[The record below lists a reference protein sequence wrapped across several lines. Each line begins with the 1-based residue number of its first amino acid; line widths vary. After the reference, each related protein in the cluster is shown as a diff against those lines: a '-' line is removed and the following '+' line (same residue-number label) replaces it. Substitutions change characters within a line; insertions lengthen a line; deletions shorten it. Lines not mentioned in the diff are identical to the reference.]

1 MVLGWKK
8 MIYNYFSYG
17 VIIFWLFSVIASP
30 KYIKV
35 WFFIPILVV
44 ISLPVFS
51 GLSAVDY
58 LYSIFSQPS
67 VLMTSLAIYS
77 IAMSFFQKLN
87 CNRLCESI
95 SITSSYNLPYEFWL
109 ITWVMNVGIIVS
121 SMGIDPLNFYH
132 KINMPNYQFVN
143 FGIFGI
149 YFISIYLI
157 SKKTLFIAYAVL
169 LCYLVGIMNTTHILD
184 YISDFCLWLLCSILL
199 LVKAFKRKKV

>member
-1 MVLGWKK
+1 MRGWKK
-8 MIYNYFSYG
+8 MIYNCFSYS
-17 VIIFWLFSVIASP
+17 VIIFWLYSVIAP
-30 KYIKV
+30 HKYIKV
-35 WFFIPILVV
+35 WFFLPTLVV
-44 ISLPVFS
+44 ISLPIFS
-51 GLSAVDY
+51 ELSVVDY

-77 IAMSFFQKLN
+77 IAMSSFQKLN
-87 CNRLCESI
+87 YNRLSESI
-95 SITSSYNLPYEFWL
+95 SVASSYNLPYQFWL

-169 LCYLVGIMNTTHILD
+169 LCYLADTMNTIHILD
-184 YISDFCLWLLCSILL
+184 YISDFCLLLLCSILL
-199 LVKAFKRKKV
+199 LVKAFTRNKV